1 MRDDIK
7 STGRRGNGSTRARAN
22 GRICVRGGT
31 TGLGWIRLGREG
43 RVGLELVPFQAEAG
57 RVNDGSYGIRLYE
70 SESVNGT

>member
-31 TGLGWIRLGREG
+31 TGLGWVRLGWA
-43 RVGLELVPFQAEAG
+43 GLSCWGILHSKQRQAGVTMADMALG
-57 RVNDGSYGIRLYE
+57 CMSRGV
-70 SESVNGT
+70 